1 MSLQYMQNSRHRNK
15 LLTLTW
21 QIPLFFV
28 TSRPLTNYTTMTLSV
43 LGLIAGMVLVILGA
57 DWLTKGAS
65 ALARRFNISELVIG
79 LTIVALGTS
88 LPELVI
94 STGAAIKGSS
104 GIALGNI
111 IGSNIFNGM
120 LILGVTAL
128 IAPIRFNARML
139 SRELP
144 FNLLASIVLLLL
156 SGSMLVG
163 GAPGEEITRYGGL
176 LLLCFLAIFIRYTFS
191 IPADE
196 NSGEEVQENI
206 GTGKIVLYIVAG
218 LAALISGG
226 NLFVD
231 GATAVAQAI
240 GLSEA
245 VIGITIVSAGSSLP
259 ELAVSVNAAR
269 KGNVGIAL
277 GNVLGS
283 SILNIFF
290 ILGVAATIS
299 PISLDGF
306 SWVDY
311 YVLVASSLLIYIV
324 SRFGGKAVINR
335 FEGAIL
341 VAGYIA
347 YTVYLISVS

>member
-1 MSLQYMQNSRHRNK
+1 M
-15 LLTLTW
+15 
-21 QIPLFFV
+21 I
-28 TSRPLTNYTTMTLSV
+28 LSV
-43 LGLIAGMVLVILGA
+43 IYFLAGIVLVIFGA

-79 LTIVALGTS
+79 LTIVAMGTS
-88 LPELVI
+88 LPEFVI
-94 STGAAIKGSS
+94 STGSAIKGSS

-120 LILGVTAL
+120 FILGVAAL

-139 SRELP
+139 SREIP
-144 FNLLASIVLLLL
+144 FNLLASVVVLLL

-163 GAPGEEITRYGGL
+163 GAPGEYITRYGGL
-176 LLLCFLAIFIRYTFS
+176 LLFCFLAVFLRYTFS

-196 NSGEEVQENI
+196 SEESSVPPAVTAVRI
-206 GTGKIVLYIVAG
+206 ALYIIAG
-218 LAALISGG
+218 LAALILGG

-231 GATAVAQAI
+231 GATDIARLA

-283 SILNIFF
+283 NILNIFF
-290 ILGVAATIS
+290 ILGTAATIS
-299 PISLDGF
+299 PISLKGF
-306 SWVDY
+306 SCVDY

-324 SRFGGKAVINR
+324 ARFGGKAVITR
-335 FEGAIL
+335 FEGALL
-341 VAGYIA
+341 VAGYVA
-347 YTVYLISVS
+347 YTTYLIMQ

>member
-1 MSLQYMQNSRHRNK
+1 MILSILN
-15 LLTLTW
+15 
-21 QIPLFFV
+21 FV
-28 TSRPLTNYTTMTLSV
+28 V
-43 LGLIAGMVLVILGA
+43 GIVLVILGA

-65 ALARRFNISELVIG
+65 ALARRFNMSELLIG
-79 LTIVALGTS
+79 LTIVAIGTS

-94 STGAAIKGSS
+94 STGSALKGSP

-120 LILGVTAL
+120 FILGVAAL
-128 IAPIRFNARML
+128 IAPIKFNAKML
-139 SRELP
+139 TREIP
-144 FNLLASIVLLLL
+144 FNLLASIVLILV

-163 GAPGEEITRYGGL
+163 GEPGEMITRYGGM
-176 LLLCFLAIFIRYTFS
+176 LLLCFLAIFVRYTFS
-191 IPADE
+191 ITNDG
-196 NSGEEVQENI
+196 GEEAGEQLPVW
-206 GTGKIVLYIVAG
+206 KVVLFIVTG
-218 LAALISGG
+218 LAALIFGG

-231 GATAVAQAI
+231 GATEVARVL

-283 SILNIFF
+283 NILNIFF
-290 ILGVAATIS
+290 ILGVSATIT

-306 SWVDY
+306 SCVDY
-311 YVLVASSLLIYIV
+311 YVLLASSLLIYIV
-324 SRFGGKAVINR
+324 ARFGGKAVINR
-335 FEGAIL
+335 FEGAVL
-341 VAGYIA
+341 VAGYVA
-347 YTVYLISVS
+347 YTTWLVMNA